1 MTSEILSKK
10 STKQTNVLILGAGYV
25 GTELFTYSAKEH
37 INYFLKSRKDL
48 DYSNEIEL
56 RKFIFNNDIKYVV
69 NCSGFTGRP
78 NVDEGEIK
86 KKDCWNLNVTIPLKI
101 SKVCKSLHI
110 NYIHISSGCIYS
122 GYEKEFTEDDE
133 PNFGLFDES
142 SFYSKTKHAFET
154 LNDYGCT
161 IRVRMPFGDDLHER
175 SYLTKILK
183 YDNLV
188 NYKNSKTYIPDL
200 CNFIEYMIEKD
211 VITNMIGVI
220 NFVNPEAEDAV
231 FVTEIMKAY
240 NLENKK
246 WKFVDIK
253 DINITAPRSNCV
265 LSIDKLRT
273 MFPDFEIQSEGTA
286 IDMVLMNMNMQ

>member
-10 STKQTNVLILGAGYV
+10 NTNPTNVLILGAGYV
-25 GTELFTYSAKEH
+25 GTELFSWVNKEKN
-37 INYFLKSRKDL
+37 NYWLYSRKNL
-48 DYSNEIEL
+48 DYSDQSTLSKFLLNNKIE
-56 RKFIFNNDIKYVV
+56 YVI

-86 KKDCWNLNVTIPLKI
+86 KKECWELNVLLPLKI
-101 SKVCKSLHI
+101 SKICKALNI

-122 GYEKEFTEDDE
+122 GYEKEFTEEDA
-133 PNFGLFDES
+133 PNFGLYDHS
-142 SFYSKTKHAFET
+142 SFYSKSKHAFET

-175 SYLTKILK
+175 SFITKILK

-188 NYKNSKTYIPDL
+188 NYKNSKTYLPDL
-200 CNFIEYMIEKD
+200 CNFIEYIVDNSINANK
-211 VITNMIGVI
+211 IGVI
-220 NFVNPEAEDAV
+220 NFVNPEAKD
-231 FVTEIMKAY
+231 TEFLVERMKFFNSY
-240 NLENKK
+240 QNKN

-265 LSIDKLRT
+265 LSIDKLKS
-273 MFPDFEIQSEGTA
+273 MFPDFHIETEANA
-286 IDMVLMNMNMQ
+286 IEMALTNI